1 MYMVR
6 SNQSHTGYDL
16 SRRGK
21 EFVWQIHL
29 SHSAFDKSNQSRLY
43 LKAQPF
49 EVSRKRKKLADG
61 SFQYRGKAG
70 LICGSRERWMGLAGK
85 NINRNWWEKCHGFHK
100 NAFS

>member
-21 EFVWQIHL
+21 EFVWQIHTP
-29 SHSAFDKSNQSRLY
+29 HSGFDKSNQSRLY

-49 EVSRKRKKLADG
+49 EVSRKRKKSLMDL
-61 SFQYRGKAG
+61 FNT
-70 LICGSRERWMGLAGK
+70 E
-85 NINRNWWEKCHGFHK
+85 EKPV
-100 NAFS
+100 

>member
-1 MYMVR
+1 MHKYMVTWVR
-6 SNQSHTGYDL
+6 LNQSHTSFDL

-21 EFVWQIHL
+21 EFV
-29 SHSAFDKSNQSRLY
+29 SHFAFDKSNQSRLY
-43 LKAQPF
+43 LKVQPF
-49 EVSRKRKKLADG
+49 EVSRKRKKIADG